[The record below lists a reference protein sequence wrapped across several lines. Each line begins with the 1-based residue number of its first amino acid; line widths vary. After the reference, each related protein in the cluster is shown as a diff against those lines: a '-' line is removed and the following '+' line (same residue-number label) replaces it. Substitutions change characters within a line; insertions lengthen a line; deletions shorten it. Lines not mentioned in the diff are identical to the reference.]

1 MIGSERTGR
10 RWFLRLQ
17 SAFVLPLARG
27 IYLLVALGCLLA
39 IIGGTLYLV
48 FLQTSIASRPTTVA
62 VPPLYQ
68 GYGTV
73 VEPSDRT
80 ADLAVVRKRFE
91 PPTNV
96 RFQVAPATLTEPPK
110 QGQVLGY
117 FVADTP
123 NGLASYPE
131 GVSVIGGRD
140 AELFERVADGAS
152 KKNGLAARPTL
163 SGQVGEALGDIKLA
177 TSRTFEI
184 RVVARDRYGITSA
197 PMDLSFDLK
206 LGPKALASAKPPSE
220 PSAEPP
226 AQPTALESVA
236 GEVART
242 IQREVNAD
250 YIAAYRTALK
260 VPDRCGASDSDD
272 AFVSNY
278 RRALEEVRSRLTA
291 SNVEAFYAGLC
302 DAWKEV
308 LGHEAAAQE
317 RAEQQQRAAQRVAEE
332 ARERAQAQNYELE
345 RRHAAKVSDA
355 RAHTA
360 ATLSVIGGALAIF
373 LSVALVLAFLAIEGH
388 SRAVRAAMES
398 MIRMSEERRSNES
411 VPNNP

>member
-1 MIGSERTGR
+1 MNGSERTGR

-39 IIGGTLYLV
+39 IIGGALYLV

-62 VPPLYQ
+62 VPPPYQ
-68 GYGTV
+68 GHGTV

-80 ADLAVVRKRFE
+80 VDLAVVGKRFE

-96 RFQVAPATLTEPPK
+96 RFQVAPSTLTEPPK
-110 QGQVLGY
+110 EGQVLGY
-117 FVADTP
+117 FLADTP
-123 NGLASYPE
+123 NGLASFPE

-140 AELFERVADGAS
+140 AELFERVAEGAS
-152 KKNGLAARPTL
+152 KKNGLAARAAL
-163 SGQVGEALGDIKLA
+163 SEQVGEALGDIKVA

-197 PMDLSFDLK
+197 PMDLAFDLR
-206 LGPKALASAKPPSE
+206 LGPKTITSEKPS
-220 PSAEPP
+220 SAEPP

-236 GEVART
+236 GEVARI
-242 IQREVNAD
+242 IQPEVNAD
-250 YIAAYRTALK
+250 YIAAYRTALT
-260 VPDRCGASDSDD
+260 VPGRCGASDSDD

-302 DAWKEV
+302 DAWQEV
-308 LGHEAAAQE
+308 LGREAAAQE
-317 RAEQQQRAAQRVAEE
+317 R
-332 ARERAQAQNYELE
+332 
-345 RRHAAKVSDA
+345 
-355 RAHTA
+355 
-360 ATLSVIGGALAIF
+360 
-373 LSVALVLAFLAIEGH
+373 
-388 SRAVRAAMES
+388 
-398 MIRMSEERRSNES
+398 
-411 VPNNP
+411 